1 MLTLEALVRLDPQGA
16 DAQALYH
23 WERSEMPR
31 GFVKANDADYRAL
44 RELAAAIG
52 LLEP

>member
-1 MLTLEALVRLDPQGA
+1 LLALDPAGTDA
-16 DAQALYH
+16 DMLYH

-31 GFVKANDADYRAL
+31 GFVAARDADYEEL
-44 RELAAAIG
+44 RRTASEIG